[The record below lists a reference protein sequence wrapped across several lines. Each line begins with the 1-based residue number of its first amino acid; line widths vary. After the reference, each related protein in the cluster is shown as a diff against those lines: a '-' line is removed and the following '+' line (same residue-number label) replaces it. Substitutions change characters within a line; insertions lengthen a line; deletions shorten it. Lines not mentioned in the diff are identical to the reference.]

1 MLGWVMSSIRAN
13 LDDGGGGSVYSSG
26 SSIIGSVAPPPPPPP
41 VGNCRRLMPP
51 YPYEANGGDS

>member
-1 MLGWVMSSIRAN
+1 MLGWVMSSIRVN
-13 LDDGGGGSVYSSG
+13 LDDGGGGAGVDSSG
-26 SSIIGSVAPPPPPPP
+26 SSIIGSVAPCPPPP

>member
-1 MLGWVMSSIRAN
+1 MFGWVMSSIRVN
-13 LDDGGGGSVYSSG
+13 LEGGGGGGDVSGG
-26 SSIIGSVAPPPPPPP
+26 SSIIGSVAPCPPPP